1 MDALH
6 HLVTDMVKAMSAIDQ
21 LGGQIVAATRHRTD
35 IESVRIER
43 AVWELRAV
51 LARCHAED
59 PLGKLNDIDE
69 RLQAAQE
76 QQP

>member
-1 MDALH
+1 MDTLH
-6 HLVTDMVKAMSAIDQ
+6 HLVTDMLRAMSTIDQ
-21 LGGQIVAATRHRTD
+21 FGGQIVSATRHRTG
-35 IESVRIER
+35 IESHRIER
-43 AVWELRAV
+43 AIWELRAV
-51 LARCHAED
+51 LARCYAED

>member
-1 MDALH
+1 MEALH
-6 HLVTDMVKAMSAIDQ
+6 HLVSDMLKTMSAIDQ
-21 LGGQIVAATRHRTD
+21 VGGQILVATRHRID
-35 IESVRIER
+35 IDSALIER
-43 AVWELRAV
+43 VVWEMRAV